1 MNQNDNPTLQSRTAA
16 RLPAA
21 YLKRFDYDALE
32 VPLICWLDY
41 EPADPTVGLSPTAWL
56 VHAFVADTCYDIE
69 ALLPASTIE
78 QIETEAACYFSE
90 N

>member
-1 MNQNDNPTLQSRTAA
+1 MNTAQTKA
-16 RLPAA
+16 PRKVPAH

-32 VPLICWLDY
+32 VPLVCWVDF
-41 EPADPTVGLSPTAWL
+41 EAGDPSVGMPANAWL
-56 VHAFVADTCYDIE
+56 VHAFVGDTCYDIE

-78 QIETEAACYFSE
+78 KIETEAACYFSE